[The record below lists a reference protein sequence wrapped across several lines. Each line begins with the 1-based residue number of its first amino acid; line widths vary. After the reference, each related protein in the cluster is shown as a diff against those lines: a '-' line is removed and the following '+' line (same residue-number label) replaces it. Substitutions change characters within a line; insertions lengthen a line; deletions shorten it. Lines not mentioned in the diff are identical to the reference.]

1 LKRRKR
7 MDDEIAAARE
17 EVAMANTKTAA
28 EANK

>member
-17 EVAMANTKTAA
+17 EVALANAKTAA
-28 EANK
+28 EAKK

>member
-1 LKRRKR
+1 